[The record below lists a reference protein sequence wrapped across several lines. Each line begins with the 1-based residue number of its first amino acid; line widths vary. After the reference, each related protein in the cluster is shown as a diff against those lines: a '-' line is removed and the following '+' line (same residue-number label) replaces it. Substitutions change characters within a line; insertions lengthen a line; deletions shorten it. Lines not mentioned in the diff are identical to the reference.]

1 MKSTDALKKIRYKEV
16 AMSRNGCERILVA
29 DDNHIFRETLAHR
42 LRGAGYQVITA
53 ETGERAFLTLRDWA
67 HPVDWLYTRAKLPGL
82 VDGWILADEYHDS
95 RPARAVIIAALETRT
110 SRQGDIVLNQ
120 PALTT
125 VLDVLQHSIELE
137 CSKLAEAQNDA
148 SGQRRAA

>member
-1 MKSTDALKKIRYKEV
+1 
-16 AMSRNGCERILVA
+16 MSRNGCERILVA

-42 LRGAGYQVITA
+42 LRGAGYQVLTA
-53 ETGERAFLTLRDWA
+53 ETGERAFLTLRDRT

-95 RPARAVIIAALETRT
+95 RPGRAVIIAGSESRA

-125 VLDVLQHSIELE
+125 VLDVLQHAIESE
-137 CSKLAEAQNDA
+137 CPKMTEAQNDA
-148 SGQRRAA
+148 GGQRRAA